1 MCSTYQPPLWV
12 SWLYRQVKS
21 STKCNFSI
29 FTYIWIQLEFEKQ
42 KRKKKLLTNYYT
54 KLLKFCCSGHWD
66 INHPTINSPF
76 GDSFWH
82 RLGLMQD
89 QHVRVAYCK
98 TWFAHQLGCLIYL
111 GRDSYGPDHLIFEP
125 YTCSKIIRPAR
136 KSARADMW
144 HCISLFF
151 TYFFFR
157 RFSFAPML

>member
-1 MCSTYQPPLWV
+1 MFNPPAPSPSQLTLQTGKV
-12 SWLYRQVKS
+12 INEVQFQYFYLHLNSIGIRE
-21 STKCNFSI
+21 TKK
-29 FTYIWIQLEFEKQ
+29 E
-42 KRKKKLLTNYYT
+42 KKLLTNNYYT

-125 YTCSKIIRPAR
+125 YTCSKIIRPAT
-136 KSARADMW
+136 KCARALHVTW
-144 HCISLFF
+144 ISLIFTNFF
-151 TYFFFR
+151 
-157 RFSFAPML
+157 LHQ

>member
-1 MCSTYQPPLWV
+1 MYSLPAPSLSQLDSEQTVIKSNEVQFQYLPQSLNSIGILKKTVDKMSLVRHRV
-12 SWLYRQVKS
+12 S
-21 STKCNFSI
+21 
-29 FTYIWIQLEFEKQ
+29 
-42 KRKKKLLTNYYT
+42 KKPNHSYKYYT

-125 YTCSKIIRPAR
+125 YTCSKIIRPAT
-136 KSARADMW
+136 KCARAYTCD
-144 HCISLFF
+144 LNFF
-151 TYFFFR
+151 NFY
-157 RFSFAPML
+157 

>member
-1 MCSTYQPPLWV
+1 MPNQCKSPIPQSCDITSIINHLFVIEDKAPFHWCIPYQPPLWV

-42 KRKKKLLTNYYT
+42 KRKKNLTNNYYT

-89 QHVRVAYCK
+89 QHAFQLHIATTK
-98 TWFAHQLGCLIYL
+98 LLINWFAHLW
-111 GRDSYGPDHLIFEP
+111 RD
-125 YTCSKIIRPAR
+125 A
-136 KSARADMW
+136 
-144 HCISLFF
+144 
-151 TYFFFR
+151 
-157 RFSFAPML
+157 

>member
-1 MCSTYQPPLWV
+1 MGHHSIGVFNPPAPSLSQLTLQTGKV
-12 SWLYRQVKS
+12 INEVQFQYFYLHLNSIGIRE
-21 STKCNFSI
+21 TKK
-29 FTYIWIQLEFEKQ
+29 E
-42 KRKKKLLTNYYT
+42 KKLLTNNYYT

-89 QHVRVAYCK
+89 QHVRVAYCN
-98 TWFAHQLGCLIYL
+98 TWIAHQLGCLIYL

-144 HCISLFF
+144 PEFL
-151 TYFFFR
+151 YFFY
-157 RFSFAPML
+157 